1 MYTCVTFLL
10 FISFAYL
17 LGCFSTGYYYV
28 RIFTTQ
34 DIRYTGSK
42 STGAT
47 NVGRI
52 LGKKGFIITVIIDII
67 KGSLIAIACKYLKLD
82 EAQSLLSIIALVCGH
97 IWPLQLR
104 FHGGKGI
111 AVFIGFFL
119 FWNPYMLLT
128 MAIIGLPFYLF
139 LQNFTISG
147 LIGLL
152 TFPGFAIINHFDLKS
167 TLLVSLLVCII
178 YVAHSENIS
187 RFFHQV
193 INKK

>member
-1 MYTCVTFLL
+1 MYTCVIFLL

-34 DIRYTGSK
+34 DIRNTGSK

-47 NVGRI
+47 NVGRV
-52 LGKKGFIITVIIDII
+52 LGKKGFIITVIIDIL
-67 KGSLIAIACKYLKLD
+67 KGSLIAIACKYLKMD
-82 EAQSLLSIIALVCGH
+82 EAQSLFSIIALVCGH
-97 IWPLQLR
+97 IWPVQLR

-111 AVFIGFFL
+111 AVLIGFFL
-119 FWNPYMLLT
+119 FWSPYMLLT

-139 LQNFTISG
+139 LRNFTISG

-152 TFPGFAIINHFDLKS
+152 SFPVFAIINHFDLKS

-178 YVAHSENIS
+178 YVAHRENIS